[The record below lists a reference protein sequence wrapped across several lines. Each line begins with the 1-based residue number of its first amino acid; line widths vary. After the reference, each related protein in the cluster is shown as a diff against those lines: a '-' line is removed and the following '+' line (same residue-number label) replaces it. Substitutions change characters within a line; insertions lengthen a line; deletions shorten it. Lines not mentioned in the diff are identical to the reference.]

1 MDGLADLPREASLQ
15 ERFHGVISA
24 QGLSTFCRGNS
35 PFRCSLSSMRVQYG
49 LAACSPYERVL
60 VAFQQQCNIKQ
71 NDNKSKVLLSFY

>member
-1 MDGLADLPREASLQ
+1 MDSLADVPREASLQ
-15 ERFHGVISA
+15 ERFHWVISA

-35 PFRCSLSSMRVQYG
+35 PFRCSLSMRVQYG
-49 LAACSPYERVL
+49 LAGCSPYEQVL